1 MRSNRTR
8 GQGQRVQKV
17 KEFRSSKGHVFT
29 KKTCFHQTQ
38 CFTKT
43 IIFTKKN
50 QCFHQ
55 KKKFSATTTKNK
67 VVIKN
72 HVLNK
77 KKFFNKKCSHLKTC
91 FHQKHVFTKRTCFYH
106 ITSQTLRLLTES
118 TQWAD
123 LVKIKRAWSF
133 VPPSW
138 LVTMLLKSPWL
149 WSVLCQRVEEL
160 WFHNTTAD
168 MASCLL

>member
-29 KKTCFHQTQ
+29 KKKHA
-38 CFTKT
+38 FTKHN
-43 IIFTKKN
+43 ISPKQLFSQKHNVFTK
-50 QCFHQ
+50 

-72 HVLNK
+72 HVFNK
-77 KKFFNKKCSHLKTC
+77 KKMFSTKKCSHLKTC
-91 FHQKHVFTKRTCFYH
+91 FHLKHVFTKRTCFYH

-123 LVKIKRAWSF
+123 LVKIKRA
-133 VPPSW
+133 
-138 LVTMLLKSPWL
+138 
-149 WSVLCQRVEEL
+149 
-160 WFHNTTAD
+160 
-168 MASCLL
+168 